1 MRSVDRTF
9 AYRAIGRDGAVE
21 SGALRAVDPDAARRM
36 LAAKGLLTLTVGQA
50 GGGDTPASWMGW
62 DPLAQGLRVLANLL
76 RAGLPLHRALDVL
89 GHTAPVPWTRIL
101 PAVQDAVRQGR
112 SLGRALAD
120 VCPALPAA
128 IPAML
133 DAGWD
138 GLGAHRAVDRAA
150 EAAEAAAAAGAALR
164 RALAYPLVL
173 LTAGTASI
181 GFLLIVILPRFAA
194 ILADLGHQPPPLTR
208 LALQVGALLSAG
220 WRPLLVTTVVGL
232 GVGAAVTA
240 TGRGRL
246 RWHALVRRVPMLGP
260 IRITL
265 GSARATGILGALL
278 ESGVRVPAALGHG
291 AAASSDQVVSTG
303 LLSAR
308 EAVAGGASPSRAL
321 SQSMALTPV
330 ALRLLRAGEESGQ
343 LGVMCSEAS
352 RVDQEDAER
361 LIRRATGLVEP
372 VFILG
377 FGGLV
382 ALVATALLQA
392 LYGVRP

>member
-1 MRSVDRTF
+1 MVGARSF
-9 AYRAIGRDGAVE
+9 AYRAIRRDGAVE
-21 SGALRAVDPDAARRM
+21 SGALRAADPDAVRRM
-36 LAAKGLLTLTVGQA
+36 LAAQGLLTLTVGPA
-50 GGGDTPASWMGW
+50 EGGGTPAGWMGW
-62 DPLAQGLRVLANLL
+62 GALAQGLRVLANLL
-76 RAGLPLHRALDVL
+76 RAGLPLDRALDIL
-89 GHTAPVPWTRIL
+89 GHTAPVPWTGIL
-101 PAVQDAVRQGR
+101 PAVQDSVRQGR
-112 SLGRALAD
+112 SLGRALTDA
-120 VCPALPAA
+120 CPVLPAA

-150 EAAEAAAAAGAALR
+150 GAAETAAATRAAIR

-173 LTAGTASI
+173 LTTGTASI
-181 GFLLIVILPRFAA
+181 GFLLVVILPRFAA

-208 LALQVGALLSAG
+208 LALQAGALLSAG
-220 WRPLLVTTVVGL
+220 WRPLLVAVVIGL
-232 GVGAAVTA
+232 AVAAAGTA
-240 TGRGRL
+240 TERGRF
-246 RWHALVRRVPMLGP
+246 RWHAMVRRLPVIGP
-260 IRITL
+260 IRVTL
-265 GSARATGILGALL
+265 GSARATGIVGALL
-278 ESGVRVPAALGHG
+278 ESGVRVPAAFGHG

-308 EAVAGGASPSRAL
+308 EAVAGGASPSGAL

-372 VFILG
+372 VFILA